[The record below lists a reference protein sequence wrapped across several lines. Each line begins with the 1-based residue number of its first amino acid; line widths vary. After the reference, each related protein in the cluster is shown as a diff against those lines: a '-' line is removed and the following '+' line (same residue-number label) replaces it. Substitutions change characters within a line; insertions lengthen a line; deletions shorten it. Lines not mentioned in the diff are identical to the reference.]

1 MPFHTLAS
9 TCAHEGVS
17 SQSKCCVA
25 VCHPACLHGQD
36 VQIAPREPDSRPDW
50 RVMQTRPSAMAS
62 LVLHWR
68 KGRPGGPCWWSG
80 VPALDACSAGG
91 TPASAGSPPA
101 TSIKSR
107 PCAPRPKSGPNTSSK
122 PSALA
127 GLAGRLGGVCL
138 SSALLLQD
146 RFCRQP
152 VPRRASV
159 HDAGGIQIHGS
170 CAGCQR
176 GCSPYTTLWS
186 NACLALPILLRFA
199 GSMHPQA
206 QLTQHSWA
214 LRAHRSKARTEARPA
229 SNISVSSVLSR
240 ERMSVVSWPESV
252 LCALTSMSCSRDELA
267 REEVL
272 SNQVHPQRLKATTAA
287 ASVKAAKHT
296 QGPSAKCYDPHVE
309 DPCMASAHSRAST
322 RYRSLKVL
330 CRKAPSSGLSRRS

>member
-1 MPFHTLAS
+1 MPLLSLAS

-25 VCHPACLHGQD
+25 ACHPACLHGQD
-36 VQIAPREPDSRPDW
+36 VQIAPWEPDSRPDW

-68 KGRPGGPCWWSG
+68 KRWPGGCCWWSG

-101 TSIKSR
+101 TCIKSR
-107 PCAPRPKSGPNTSSK
+107 PCAPRPKSGLNTSSK

-127 GLAGRLGGVCL
+127 GLAERLGGVCL
-138 SSALLLQD
+138 SSA
-146 RFCRQP
+146 FCRSAPAGSQCKGELP
-152 VPRRASV
+152 CTMQGGSRCSAHV
-159 HDAGGIQIHGS
+159 HGR
-170 CAGCQR
+170 QR
-176 GCSPYTTLWS
+176 KCSPYTTIWS
-186 NACLALPILLRFA
+186 NACLALPILLQFA
-199 GSMHPQA
+199 GSMHPQF

-267 REEVL
+267 REELL
-272 SNQVHPQRLKATTAA
+272 SIQVHPQRLKATTAA
-287 ASVKAAKHT
+287 ASVRAAKHT
-296 QGPSAKCYDPHVE
+296 QDSSAKCYDPRVE
-309 DPCMASAHSRAST
+309 DPCMASAQSRAST